1 MESCWS
7 MPKRTN
13 WTFNWSLNNWSPI
26 FQLSL
31 DWSLKLTPEYEL
43 WMLSVSF
50 VIGILVGTFGPIW
63 FQRSEAA
70 FDNYDFK
77 KKEPAS
83 SNARSLGDHP
93 LLALALHPEIVYAW
107 CRHLFGKFLLNLQET
122 DLHRGTTSLLIWRRL
137 MWWGCGTDAQKNIAR
152 IANAVQCH
160 S

>member
-31 DWSLKLTPEYEL
+31 DWSLKLAPEYEL
-43 WMLSVSF
+43 LMLSF
-50 VIGILVGTFGPIW
+50 VIIW
-63 FQRSEAA
+63 YSGG
-70 FDNYDFK
+70 DFRAHLIPEVRGSFFIIMTLK
-77 KKEPAS
+77 GNIPAS
-83 SNARSLGDHP
+83 SNAQSLGDHP

-122 DLHRGTTSLLIWRRL
+122 DLHRGKTSLLIGRRL

-152 IANAVQCH
+152 IASAVQCH